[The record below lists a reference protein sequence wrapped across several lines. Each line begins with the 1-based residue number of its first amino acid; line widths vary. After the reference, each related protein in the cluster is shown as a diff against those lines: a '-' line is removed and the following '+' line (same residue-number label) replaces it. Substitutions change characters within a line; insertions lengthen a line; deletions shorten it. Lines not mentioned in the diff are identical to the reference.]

1 MFGLFFKCDYL
12 LNNINKLIFWNNME
26 IKIKFVKNDVII
38 KIYYISIVGYRCL
51 LYILFIIF

>member
-51 LYILFIIF
+51 LYILFIFF